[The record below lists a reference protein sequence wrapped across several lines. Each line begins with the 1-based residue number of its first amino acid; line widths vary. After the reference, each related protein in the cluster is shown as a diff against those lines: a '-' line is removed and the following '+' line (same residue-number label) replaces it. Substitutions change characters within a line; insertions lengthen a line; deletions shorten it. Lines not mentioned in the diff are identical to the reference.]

1 MARQTTKLWSPR
13 GELKYP
19 HLVQPDTKFD
29 ADGVYSTKIVI
40 ASENCQEFMESI
52 DGIVQK
58 GFDKWAGENK
68 AKAKKTRKILPWSDE
83 IDDDGNETGNIV
95 FNFKVKAKGQNKSGE
110 SWDNKVALIDSK
122 GAPVSGVNPWSGT
135 VARVGVEIGDPDFPY
150 ANPAGVGVPVRLKI
164 CKIIEL
170 KAGGNGT
177 AGFDVEAEDGFSAD
191 QVEED
196 SFEETDDNDDL

>member
-135 VARVGVEIGDPDFPY
+135 VARVGVEI
-150 ANPAGVGVPVRLKI
+150 PVRLKI